1 MRRRILSA
9 ALAAMMA
16 FSLTACGGSKTGAVT
31 AAEDTTAAGS
41 ASGTTAETSAAPGS
55 EAGKPVKIMF
65 VNYGT
70 QGDASI
76 SDIVVDALKDFCG
89 RTGSEYNVYDCN
101 SDASLLTP
109 AMLDICGSGD
119 YDLVIT
125 GYYNML
131 EGAEEAAAKYPD
143 QKILLYDTEAD
154 YTDGK
159 NANVRSVSSKQ
170 NECAFLAG
178 ALAALLTES
187 DAELANPDKT
197 VGYVGAAENTA
208 ILDFLVGYI
217 EGVNYVDSSIN
228 VLYSFVGN
236 WSDTAKA
243 KELGLMQFQQ
253 GADVSF
259 SVCGAAGLG
268 VAEAAKQADA
278 YNIGVDYD
286 VAGSIKTTNPDTAE
300 HVVTSAVKD
309 FYTIMMKELDSID
322 AGTIQWGSHTEYDYA
337 DGGCQLVDNEYFEKE
352 VPQDVKDQYYAITEK
367 LAAGEIKVGTAI
379 GASQEEIDQYKAEAA
394 PF

>member
-1 MRRRILSA
+1 MKKRILSVVM
-9 ALAAMMA
+9 AAMLA
-16 FSLTACGGSKTGAVT
+16 VSLTACGGNKTENIGSTTVT
-31 AAEDTTAAGS
+31 D
-41 ASGTTAETSAAPGS
+41 
-55 EAGKPVKIMF
+55 AGKSTEDSGAGTSQADTETGKAMNIMF

-76 SDIVVDALKDFCG
+76 SDIVIKALKEFCDK
-89 RTGSEYNVYDCN
+89 TGSQYNVYDCN

-109 AMLDICGSGD
+109 AMLDICSSGE

-125 GYYNML
+125 GFYNML
-131 EGAEEAAAKYPD
+131 EAAEEAAVQNPD
-143 QKILLYDTEAD
+143 QKMLLFDTEAN
-154 YTDGK
+154 YTEGK
-159 NANVRSVSSKQ
+159 NSNIRSVSSKQ

-197 VGYVGAAENTA
+197 VGFVGGGENTA
-208 ILDFLVGYI
+208 IMDFLVGYI
-217 EGVNYVDSSIN
+217 EGVNYVDSQVN

-236 WSDTAKA
+236 WTDTAKA
-243 KELGLMQFQQ
+243 KELGLMQYQQ

-259 SVCGAAGLG
+259 AVCGSAGLG
-268 VAEAAKQADA
+268 VAEASKQANA

-286 VAGSIKTTNPDTAE
+286 VAASIQNTNPDTAE
-300 HVVTSAVKD
+300 HIVTSAVKD
-309 FYTIMMKELDSID
+309 FYTIMIRELENVEN
-322 AGTIQWGSHTEYDYA
+322 GTIQWGTHEEYDYA
-337 DGGCQLVDNEYFEKE
+337 KGGCELVANEYFEKE
-352 VPQDVKDQYYAITEK
+352 VPQSVKDKYQEITDK

-379 GASQEEIDQYKAEAA
+379 GATQEEIDQYKAEAA

>member
-1 MRRRILSA
+1 MKQRILSTV
-9 ALAAMMA
+9 LAAVMTL
-16 FSLTACGGSKTGAVT
+16 SLVACGGNK
-31 AAEDTTAAGS
+31 AG
-41 ASGTTAETSAAPGS
+41 GTTAGNDTAAKD
-55 EAGKPVKIMF
+55 AGEVKTEVSSQPESQSGKTMKIMF

-76 SDIVVDALKDFCG
+76 SDIVIDALKDFCSQ
-89 RTGSEYNVYDCN
+89 TGSEYNVYDCN
-101 SDASLLTP
+101 SDASVLTP
-109 AMLDICGSGD
+109 AMLDICSSGE

-143 QKILLYDTEAD
+143 QKILLFDTEAD

-187 DAELANPDKT
+187 DAELSNPDKT

-217 EGVNYVDSSIN
+217 EGVNYVDSGIN

-236 WSDTAKA
+236 WTDTAKA
-243 KELGLMQFQQ
+243 KELGLMQYQQ

-268 VAEAAKQADA
+268 VAEAAKQANA
-278 YNIGVDYD
+278 YNIGVDFD
-286 VAGSIKTTNPDTAE
+286 VAGAIKTTNPETAE

-309 FYTIMMKELDSID
+309 FYTIMMKELDSIG
-322 AGTIQWGSHTEYDYA
+322 AGTIQWGSHTIYDYA
-337 DGGCQLVDNEYFEKE
+337 NGGCQLVDNEYFEKE
-352 VPQDVKDQYYAITEK
+352 VPQDVKDKYKVITEK
-367 LAAGEIKVGTAI
+367 LASGEIKVGTAI
-379 GASQEEIDQYKAEAA
+379 GATQEEIDKFKAAAA